1 MNILILY
8 KEGVRRIH

>member
-8 KEGVRRIH
+8 FAKD